1 MRFGPQQEEEEQE
14 EEEKERDF
22 FSPVAIN
29 LWHTP
34 LHPNPQRRLCFLII
48 HVLIDISLKSHQLYK
63 VVLPADALVTLHH
76 IPKVLPTSK
85 HLLFN

>member
-1 MRFGPQQEEEEQE
+1 MRFGPQQGEEDEEEEEEEQQEE

-34 LHPNPQRRLCFLII
+34 LHPNPQRLLCFLII
-48 HVLIDISLKSHQLYK
+48 LVLIDISLKSHQLYK
-63 VVLPADALVTLHH
+63 VVH
-76 IPKVLPTSK
+76 IP
-85 HLLFN
+85 N